1 MVGIPPSNTQPTI
14 NFVQF
19 DYNALTPI
27 YTTGAKLGSNAHAKI
42 LANGPLKEVLAQ
54 SEISV
59 LPPWELF
66 QPEVSEEALIS
77 SILSSQPLIDPND
90 KLFSRNDVDDSFKDL
105 FAIYKGLLRIGD
117 LTDFAVNNSKADN
130 LRSILQS
137 QFDRYVQEIRD
148 YMEPLGFADIAL
160 IDGLR
165 QSATEATLVYP
176 ASNLTNVHFGQ
187 VITNVRDDPIA
198 GIAGSETFSIVV
210 TRPDSTTQTV
220 NVDLSNV
227 SSTLNA
233 DNIVAE
239 INAQLANA
247 SGVATRFAV
256 ERYDEFQYGLRIDF
270 GVNESIDMTTGTAE
284 GALFVAGTAGA
295 GDLAGAFYLK
305 LDNLAAADPN
315 QFVYENINTLNAED
329 RGNAIA
335 VDSNGNSYL
344 IGKTSGNLDPNQI
357 NTDNADVFLQKY
369 DASGQLLFTRML
381 GSASDANGFAVTV
394 DSSDN
399 VYIAGQTSSPLD
411 SDSFGGGYD
420 SFITKFD
427 SAGQEQFTRQ
437 LSPFANDGAFGLG
450 VDSADN
456 VFISGFSRGSVGG
469 NTHNGGSD
477 AYVTKIDNSG
487 NTIFNVQFG
496 DSGDEVAKDITVD
509 SSGNFYVVGTDDGN
523 GFLRKF
529 DGSGSSASETY
540 SFDLGSLGTG
550 GTVEGVVLDSAG
562 DVLITGSTTNASLA
576 STVVNAHS
584 SGLDGF
590 VFKVDDRTTT
600 AAESYVTYIGTSG
613 TDNALDITIDTTT
626 NNVYISGSTTGQ
638 FTGEAQVG
646 SQDAFLTK
654 LSANGALT
662 WTHQFGGAFNH
673 SANALAFDADGTS
686 VLTRLGLNPDK
697 IVADEA
703 QTVTALATARAD
715 QFFYVSIDDQ
725 ARQKITLEVDD
736 SFGFLMSKI
745 NAALG
750 TKGKATFSDDVGTRR
765 ITIEAQNGGKVELF
779 EGSDEFD
786 LLAPLGLTEVT
797 LYGNPQDGNELE
809 LFEQSFFELGIVDG
823 LSVLDTTKAQ
833 DADSIIL
840 NAQRVIRNAFDF
852 ITIGPREDDPI
863 IGPPPEFLAEKIL
876 ELQGALNALQS
887 FGIPQ
892 GNTQPGG
899 LFSLLV

>member
-1 MVGIPPSNTQPTI
+1 MVGIPPSNNNPLTN

-27 YTTGAKLGSNAHAKI
+27 YTTGAKLGSNAHAEI
-42 LANGPLKEVLAQ
+42 LANGPLKDVLAQ

-66 QPEVSEEALIS
+66 QPEVSEEELIS
-77 SILSSQPLIDPND
+77 SVLSSQPLIDPND
-90 KLFSRNDVDDSFKDL
+90 RLFSRTDVDDNFKDL

-117 LTDFAVNNSKADN
+117 LTAFAVNNRKADT

-148 YMEPLGFADIAL
+148 YMESLSFPDIAL

-165 QSATEATLVYP
+165 QSTTEATP
-176 ASNLTNVHFGQ
+176 AYNINDVHFGQ
-187 VITNVRDDPIA
+187 VITNVRDDPVA
-198 GIAGSETFSIVV
+198 GISGNETFAIVV
-210 TRPDSTTQTV
+210 TKPDLTTETV
-220 NVDLSNV
+220 SVDLSNV
-227 SSTLNA
+227 SGALNV

-239 INAQLANA
+239 INTQLAAA
-247 SGVATRFAV
+247 SGVVTRFAV
-256 ERYDEFQYGLRIDF
+256 ERYDEFQYSLRIDF
-270 GVNESIDMTTGTAE
+270 GVNESINMSTGTAE
-284 GALFVAGTAGA
+284 SALFVAGTAGA
-295 GDLAGAFYLK
+295 ADLASGFYLK
-305 LDNLAAADPN
+305 LENLGASDPT
-315 QFVYENINTLNAED
+315 QFVYENIDTLKAED
-329 RGNAIA
+329 RGNAIT
-335 VDSNGNSYL
+335 VDSNGNSYV

-357 NTDNADVFLQKY
+357 NTAGADVFLQKY
-369 DASGQLLFTRML
+369 DASGQLIFTRML
-381 GSASDANGFAVTV
+381 GSASDADGFAATV
-394 DSSDN
+394 DSNDN
-399 VYIAGQTSSPLD
+399 IYIAGQTATLLD
-411 SDSFGGGYD
+411 SGGFGGNYD
-420 SFITKFD
+420 AFVTKFD
-427 SAGQEQFTRQ
+427 STGQEQFTRQ

-450 VDSADN
+450 VDSSDN
-456 VFISGFSRGSVGG
+456 IFITGFSRGSVGG
-469 NTHNGGSD
+469 NTHSGGSD

-496 DSGDEVAKDITVD
+496 DSGEDIAKDITVD

-540 SFDLGSLGTG
+540 RFDLGSLGTG
-550 GTVEGVVLDSAG
+550 GTVEGVVLDSDG

-584 SGLDGF
+584 GGLDGF

-600 AAESYVTYIGTSG
+600 AAETYVTYVGTSG
-613 TDNALDITIDTTT
+613 TDNALDITIDTAT
-626 NNVYISGSTTGQ
+626 NDVYISGNTTGQ
-638 FTGEAQVG
+638 LAGETQVG
-646 SQDAFLTK
+646 SQDAFLAK
-654 LSANGALT
+654 VSSVGALT
-662 WTHQFGGAFNH
+662 WTHQFGGSFNH
-673 SANALAFDADGTS
+673 SANALTFDADGTS

-703 QTVTALATARAD
+703 ATVTALATARAG
-715 QFFYVSIDDQ
+715 QFFYVAINDQ

-750 TKGKATFSDDVGTRR
+750 TKGKARFSDEIGTRR

-779 EGSDEFD
+779 RGSDEFD
-786 LLAPLGLTEVT
+786 LLTPLGLAEVT
-797 LYGNPQDGNELE
+797 LYGDPQDENELE

-840 NAQRVIRNAFDF
+840 NAQRVIRSAFDF
-852 ITIGPREDDPI
+852 ITIGPQENDPI
-863 IGPPPEFLAEKIL
+863 IGPPPEFLAERIL